1 MNKATIY
8 IDPND
13 DITDI
18 LSDLKKVK
26 NKIVA
31 LVPPKKSD
39 VLHSSVNIKLIQ
51 KTATELEKVVVLVT
65 NDSAILKLAKA
76 SKVPVADSL
85 NSRPVVPDSA
95 AEAEEPEES
104 PKTPEEITDSFTEDN
119 KPVDEII
126 ESIEAEK
133 AETEKPK
140 KSSSKD
146 EEDEEEDNDDEDD
159 EDEEKPRK
167 KSKKEKKK
175 KEKDP
180 FKSNKKKWIIFGSI
194 VGVAV
199 IAFFIWALVVAPAVT
214 IAVSIKT
221 TSGNFSENITFV
233 KNESDENLDNGV
245 FYIRE
250 EKITK
255 ESSVKFTATGR
266 EDHGEKAMGKLT
278 IQIQSKEKIQEQIPA
293 GTVFSHNG
301 LEFVSTNDA
310 SLYWNP
316 DDENDD
322 EVCEPG
328 SSIGKGCIRSAS
340 ISITAASPGEGY
352 NVAVKSSDWK
362 SNELDLSS
370 YASVAIYNEGEISG
384 GTSKVVTIVQQSD
397 VDAAVDKLTKENAAA
412 GKEELKNKLSSTTFP
427 IETSFKA
434 ESASPVSTPA
444 VGEEVKEGVIPSV
457 SSSTTFTMFTLDSVR
472 LEEFIKKKAN
482 IAADRD
488 IYSVGTPFLEYFMES
503 ESGYSAKLK
512 TTYKIGPKVTET
524 EILEKSRGKKIGEV
538 QSLLKSI
545 NGVNSV
551 NISKS
556 VFWVNSVPSDV
567 NRVTIEVNI
576 EE

>member
-51 KTATELEKVVVLVT
+51 KTATELEKVAVLVT
-65 NDSAILKLAKA
+65 NDPVILKLAKA
-76 SKVPVADSL
+76 SKIPVADSL
-85 NSRPVVPDSA
+85 NSRPILPDSEKKSEDSEKP
-95 AEAEEPEES
+95 AETAEKEELKIS
-104 PKTPEEITDSFTEDN
+104 DEE
-119 KPVDEII
+119 KPVEEII

-133 AETEKPK
+133 SEIKPSK
-140 KSSSKD
+140 KSSKD
-146 EEDEEEDNDDEDD
+146 EEEIEEDEDDDEEESS
-159 EDEEKPRK
+159 EKSK

-180 FKSNKKKWIIFGSI
+180 FKSNRKKWIIFGSLA
-194 VGVAV
+194 GVAV
-199 IAFFIWALVVAPAVT
+199 IVFFVWALVIAPAVT

-233 KNESDENLDNGV
+233 KNESEENLDNGV

-255 ESSVKFTATGR
+255 ESSVKFTATGK
-266 EDHGEKAMGKLT
+266 EDHGEKATGKLIVSYSSDKSFT
-278 IQIQSKEKIQEQIPA
+278 EEIPA
-293 GTVFSHNG
+293 GTKFTSGLNG
-301 LEFVSTNDA
+301 LEYVSTSGTTLTWSGKYKDCPDEDA
-310 SLYWNP
+310 SSESGGCAVYG
-316 DDENDD
+316 EISI
-322 EVCEPG
+322 EAAAPG
-328 SSIGKGCIRSAS
+328 DNYNLSSAS
-340 ISITAASPGEGY
+340 NSWTVPSDMTGLKASNAESGAP
-352 NVAVKSSDWK
+352 
-362 SNELDLSS
+362 
-370 YASVAIYNEGEISG
+370 SG

-397 VDAAVDKLTKENAAA
+397 VDSAVDKLTKENAAT
-412 GKEELKNKLSSTTFP
+412 GKEELLSKLSSTTFP

-434 ESASPVSTPA
+434 ENASPVSTPA
-444 VGEEVKEGVIPSV
+444 VGEEVKEGVVPSV
-457 SSSTTFTMFTLDSVR
+457 SSSTVFTMFTLDSVR

-488 IYSVGTPFLEYFMES
+488 IYSIGSPFLEYFMES

-512 TTYKIGPKVTET
+512 TTYKVGPKVTET
-524 EILEKSRGKKIGEV
+524 EILEKSKGKKIGEV

-545 NGVNSV
+545 NGVNTV

-556 VFWVNSVPSDV
+556 VFWVNSIPSDV
-567 NRVTIEVNI
+567 NKVTVEVKI